1 MSKVKTKI
9 PSGSLTLLTKPNAA
23 GECAVYLRYYLGSYI
38 KKYTDIW
45 VNQKDWDSKRQCVKS
60 SAKNAA
66 RINARLYDIK
76 GEIDKA
82 LLDYDGPITIDVI
95 RSIMVVMTIAKFNFI
110 RSKPASSNMPGMSKI

>member
-1 MSKVKTKI
+1 MIKVKTKI

-38 KKYTDIW
+38 KKSTDIW

-60 SAKNAA
+60 SAKNSA

-76 GEIDKA
+76 AEIDLQRQ
-82 LLDYDGPITIDVI
+82 LLHPNSLRCLLSPESD
-95 RSIMVVMTIAKFNFI
+95 SC
-110 RSKPASSNMPGMSKI
+110 S